1 MSMRFDKEDIAKAST
16 SSLVLVV
23 TVDND
28 ADLVQWCWI
37 ISHATGSWYVVRTFT
52 GGLWFEVRV
61 HA

>member
-1 MSMRFDKEDIAKAST
+1 MRFDKEDIAKAST

-23 TVDND
+23 TVDM
-28 ADLVQWCWI
+28 LIWCWI
-37 ISHATGSWYVVRTFT
+37 ISHATGSRYVVRTFT